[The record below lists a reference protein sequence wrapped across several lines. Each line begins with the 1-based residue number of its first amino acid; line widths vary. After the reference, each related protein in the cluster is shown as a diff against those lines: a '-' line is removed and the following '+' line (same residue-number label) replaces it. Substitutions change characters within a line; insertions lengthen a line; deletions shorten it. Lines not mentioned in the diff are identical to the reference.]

1 MSSNKKSK
9 EQMSPLEAMSRQLT
23 KKWRDSGLT
32 VTEETGQ
39 TEEEYQVFFPRN
51 RSAATEDLT
60 QVKSEGNTLAATI
73 TVEWGY
79 ENHSITLTPNQWSDV
94 KSGEGLGVEGDGYY
108 YEGDFFEDFWNFGS
122 AEDSYSLEVSYGHDG
137 GTGYI
142 GSLSDAT
149 VEEHQWA
156 GLPEQDATGKV

>member
-1 MSSNKKSK
+1 MSSNKKSAQQIALWAEALPALNK
-9 EQMSPLEAMSRQLT
+9 EL
-23 KKWRDSGLT
+23 RDSGRT
-32 VTEETGQ
+32 VITETGLSDGD
-39 TEEEYQVFFPRN
+39 YQAHFPQN
-51 RSAATEDLT
+51 RSAATENLT
-60 QVKSEGNTLAATI
+60 QAKDAANNLAATI

-79 ENHSITLTPNQWSDV
+79 ENHSITLSPDQWSEV

-108 YEGDFFEDFWNFGS
+108 YEGEFFEDFWNFGS
-122 AEDSYSLEVSYGHDG
+122 AEEAYSLEVSYGHDG

-156 GLPEQDATGKV
+156 GSPEQDATGKV